1 MNLKKLSL
9 ISILIISIT
18 KFTNA
23 IDYKPEEGIVEL
35 TDDTFDAAI
44 SENKFI
50 LVEFCKFIFIKILY
64 FCF

>member
-1 MNLKKLSL
+1 MNLKKLLL

-18 KFTNA
+18 KFTIA

-50 LVEFCKFIFIKILY
+50 LVEFCKFNYIKI
-64 FCF
+64 